1 MERYHKYEKAY
12 LTGLKSS
19 CNFGYFTIDSFL
31 ICSNFL
37 VGYLLSHTTELFSV
51 FPSAELLLLCL
62 QWHPF
67 FFYLPH
73 AGCAYIRR
81 CKDSVPPP
89 FLSPVSHPQS
99 ALFLCLQLPQ
109 SITLSSGP
117 AVFLE
122 QTTIEQGEMD
132 LSNYYMRN
140 QSHGVKSV

>member
-37 VGYLLSHTTELFSV
+37 VGYLLSHTTEIFSV

-67 FFYLPH
+67 FFIYPMRAVRTSEDVRTVCPRL
-73 AGCAYIRR
+73 
-81 CKDSVPPP
+81 

-122 QTTIEQGEMD
+122 QTTVEQKEMD
-132 LSNYYMRN
+132 LSNCMRN